1 MYEGQIKSCD
11 DLPPHNPEVCFRIDV
26 AACPIV
32 EGNCGSVPNH
42 IETGKSKKHFHTTSF
57 AAVDYECCVKFL
69 SNKAMVETGDSE
81 ICQVL
86 SLDATKR
93 FSKAR

>member
-1 MYEGQIKSCD
+1 M
-11 DLPPHNPEVCFRIDV
+11 

-32 EGNCGSVPNH
+32 EGNCGSVSNH
-42 IETGKSKKHFHTTSF
+42 IETGKSKKHFHITKF
-57 AAVDYECCVKFL
+57 AAVDEECSVKFF